1 MQPEYQFA
9 FEDVLYEEIPSPL
22 LQHADAMYEGEDY
35 DPRYYCQMTE
45 VEIEACGLDIRDDLS
60 IEYICRVG

>member
-1 MQPEYQFA
+1 MGSYGQLSNA
-9 FEDVLYEEIPSPL
+9 RVEDVLYEEIPSPL

-45 VEIEACGLDIRDDLS
+45 V
-60 IEYICRVG
+60 

>member
-1 MQPEYQFA
+1 MQPEYKFA

-45 VEIEACGLDIRDDLS
+45 VE
-60 IEYICRVG
+60 